1 MTNKMTLILVKK
13 TGHVLGVVTRESD
26 PEGPLEPAGVAGEEL
41 LVRFVGDPTAA
52 TFNDAQFLVPAN
64 ELAVEVKDFDQVVVT
79 RPREFWLNADKQVVG
94 TGANPTVDNPNPT
107 PNTQIRVTAAAAA
120 TVKTPVWIQVSSTTD
135 PTNTQVRQGEI
146 DVGQNLVNLDV
157 LPLDSGDHYVL
168 ALVGGHAVFVDEIT
182 V

>member
-1 MTNKMTLILVKK
+1 MTNKMSLILVKK

-41 LVRFVGDPTAA
+41 LVRFVGNPTAA
-52 TFNDAQFLVPAN
+52 TFNAQFFVPAN
-64 ELAVEVKDFDQVVVT
+64 ELAVEVKDFDDVVVT
-79 RPREFWLNADKQVVG
+79 RPREFCLNADKQVVG
-94 TGANPTVDNPNPT
+94 TTGTATVANPPPS
-107 PNTQIRVTAAAAA
+107 NTQIRVSAGAAVA
-120 TVKTPVWIQVSSTTD
+120 VKTPVWIQTSSSTD

-146 DVGQNLVNLDV
+146 DVGQITVDIDV

-168 ALVGGHAVFVDEIT
+168 ALVGSRELRVEEIT

>member
-1 MTNKMTLILVKK
+1 MTNKMTLIVAKK

-26 PEGPLEPAGVAGEEL
+26 PEGRLEPADVAGEEL
-41 LVRFVGDPTAA
+41 LVRLVGDPTAA
-52 TFNDAQFLVPAN
+52 TFNAQFLVPAN

-79 RPREFWLNADKQVVG
+79 RPREFCLNAEKQVIG
-94 TGANPTVDNPNPT
+94 TAGTPTANNPAPT
-107 PNTQIRVTAAAAA
+107 PNTQIRVGAAAAVA
-120 TVKTPVWIQVSSTTD
+120 VKTPVWIQVSSSID

-146 DVGQNLVNLDV
+146 DVGQTEVDLDV

-168 ALVGGHAVFVDEIT
+168 ALVGGHALLVEEIT